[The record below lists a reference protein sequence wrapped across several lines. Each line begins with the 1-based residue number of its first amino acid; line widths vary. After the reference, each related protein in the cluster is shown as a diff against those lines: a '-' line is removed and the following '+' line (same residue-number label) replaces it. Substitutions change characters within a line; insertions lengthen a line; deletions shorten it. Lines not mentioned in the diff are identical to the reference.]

1 MRIKREFARRP
12 RIEMIPLIDVVFLL
26 LVFFIYS
33 MLSMTVHRGLPVHL
47 PTASTSTVDRET
59 FITITVQR
67 DGRLFVEDR
76 AVDTHTLS
84 SLLMKEKKKDPDIQV
99 YLRADR
105 DVSYQRAVEVMD
117 LVRSAGIHKLALETQ
132 WEER

>member
-1 MRIKREFARRP
+1 MRIKREFIRRP

-33 MLSMTVHRGLPVHL
+33 MLSMTVHRGLPVNL

-59 FITITVQR
+59 FITITLQR

-76 AVDTHTLS
+76 EVDTRTLP
-84 SLLMKEKKKDPDIQV
+84 SLLIEERKKDAEVQV

-105 DVSYQRAVEVMD
+105 EVSYQRAVEVMD

>member
-1 MRIKREFARRP
+1 MRIRREFARRP

-33 MLSMTVHRGLPVHL
+33 MLSMTVHHGLPVHL
-47 PTASTSTVDRET
+47 PTASTSSVDKEA

-67 DGRLFVEDR
+67 DGGIFLEDR
-76 AVDTHTLS
+76 AIDTRTLT
-84 SLLMKEKKKDPDIQV
+84 SLLIKEKQKDPDIQV

-105 DVSYQRAVEVMD
+105 DVTYQRAVEVMD

>member
-1 MRIKREFARRP
+1 MRIKREFSRRP

-33 MLSMTVHRGLPVHL
+33 MLSMTVHRGLPVNL

-59 FITITVQR
+59 FITVTLQR
-67 DGRLFVEDR
+67 DGRLFMEDR
-76 AVDTHTLS
+76 EVDTHTLP
-84 SLLMKEKKKDPDIQV
+84 SLLIEEKKKNAEVQV

-132 WEER
+132 WEEK

>member
-1 MRIKREFARRP
+1 MRIRREFSKKP

-33 MLSMTVHRGLPVHL
+33 MLSMTVHRGLPVNL

-59 FITITVQR
+59 FITITLQR

-76 AVDTHTLS
+76 EVDTRTLPAF
-84 SLLMKEKKKDPDIQV
+84 LIEQRKKNPKAQV

-105 DVSYQRAVEVMD
+105 EVSYQRAVEVMD

>member
-1 MRIKREFARRP
+1 MRIKRDFTRKP

-33 MLSMTVHRGLPVHL
+33 MLSMTVHRGLPVNL
-47 PTASTSTVDRET
+47 PTASTSSVDKEV

-67 DGRLFVEDR
+67 DGGIFLEDR
-76 AVDTHTLS
+76 AIDTRTLT
-84 SLLMKEKKKDPDIQV
+84 SLLIKERKKDPDIQV

-105 DVSYQRAVEVMD
+105 DVTYQRAVEVMD

>member
-1 MRIKREFARRP
+1 MRIRREFTKRP

-33 MLSMTVHRGLPVHL
+33 MLSMTVHRGLPVDL
-47 PTASTSTVDRET
+47 PTASTATVDEET
-59 FITITVQR
+59 FITVTLQR
-67 DGRLFVEDR
+67 DGRLFLEDQ
-76 AVDTHTLS
+76 AVDTHSLA
-84 SLLMKEKKKDPDIQV
+84 SLLLQEKQKKPDIQV
-99 YLRADR
+99 YLRADKE
-105 DVSYQRAVEVMD
+105 VSYQRAVEVMD

>member
-1 MRIKREFARRP
+1 MRIRREFTRRP

-33 MLSMTVHRGLPVHL
+33 MLSMTIHRGLPVHL
-47 PTASTSTVDRET
+47 PTASTATVDKKA

-67 DGRLFVEDR
+67 DGGLFLEDR
-76 AVDTHTLS
+76 AIDTRTLA
-84 SLLMKEKKKDPDIQV
+84 SLLVQEKQKDPDIQV
-99 YLRADR
+99 YLRADK
-105 DVSYQRAVEVMD
+105 DVTYQRAVEVMD

-132 WEER
+132 WKER

>member
-33 MLSMTVHRGLPVHL
+33 MLSMSVHRGLPVNL
-47 PTASTSTVDRET
+47 PTASTALVDKKSFVTV
-59 FITITVQR
+59 TVQQ
-67 DGRLFVEDR
+67 DGGLFLEDQS
-76 AVDTHTLS
+76 VDTRTLA
-84 SLLMKEKKKDPDIQV
+84 SLLVQERQKDPDIQV
-99 YLRADR
+99 YLRADKE
-105 DVSYQRAVEVMD
+105 VSYQKAVEVMD

>member
-1 MRIKREFARRP
+1 
-12 RIEMIPLIDVVFLL
+12 MIPLIDVVFLL

-33 MLSMTVHRGLPVHL
+33 MLSMTIHHGLPVHL
-47 PTASTSTVDRET
+47 PTASTATVDKKA

-67 DGRLFVEDR
+67 DGGLFLEDR
-76 AVDTHTLS
+76 AVDTRALA
-84 SLLMKEKKKDPDIQV
+84 SLLVQERNKDPDIQV

-105 DVSYQRAVEVMD
+105 DVTYQRAVEVMD

-132 WEER
+132 WTER

>member
-1 MRIKREFARRP
+1 
-12 RIEMIPLIDVVFLL
+12 MIPLIDVVFLL

-33 MLSMTVHRGLPVHL
+33 MLSMTVHRGLPVNL
-47 PTASTSTVDRET
+47 PTASTATVDKEN
-59 FITITVQR
+59 FITITLQR
-67 DGRLFVEDR
+67 DGRLFLEDR
-76 AVDTHTLS
+76 EVDTRTLPTF
-84 SLLMKEKKKDPDIQV
+84 LLEQKKRNPNIQV

-105 DVSYQRAVEVMD
+105 EARYQRAVEFMD

>member
-1 MRIKREFARRP
+1 MRIKRDFTRKP

-33 MLSMTVHRGLPVHL
+33 MLSMTVHRGLPVNL
-47 PTASTSTVDRET
+47 PTASTSSVDKEV

-67 DGRLFVEDR
+67 DGGIFLEDR
-76 AVDTHTLS
+76 AIDTRTLT
-84 SLLMKEKKKDPDIQV
+84 SLLIKERKKDPDIQV

-105 DVSYQRAVEVMD
+105 DVTYQRAVEVMD
-117 LVRSAGIHKLALETQ
+117 LVRSAGISKLALETQ

>member
-1 MRIKREFARRP
+1 MRIRRELSRRP

-33 MLSMTVHRGLPVHL
+33 MLSMTVHRGLPVNL

-59 FITITVQR
+59 FITITLQR
-67 DGRLFVEDR
+67 DGRLFLEDR
-76 AVDTHTLS
+76 EVDTRTLP
-84 SLLMKEKKKDPDIQV
+84 SLLIEERKKDAEVQV

-105 DVSYQRAVEVMD
+105 EVSYQRAVEVMD

>member
-1 MRIKREFARRP
+1 MKIRREPARRP

-33 MLSMTVHRGLPVHL
+33 MLSMTVHRGLPVNL
-47 PTASTSTVDRET
+47 PTASTATVDKET
-59 FITITVQR
+59 FITITLQR
-67 DGRLFVEDR
+67 DGRLFLEDR
-76 AVDTHTLS
+76 EVDTRTLPTF
-84 SLLMKEKKKDPDIQV
+84 LIEQKKRNPNIQV

-105 DVSYQRAVEVMD
+105 EARYQRAVEVMD

>member
-1 MRIKREFARRP
+1 MRIKRELSRRP

-33 MLSMTVHRGLPVHL
+33 MLSMTIHRGLPVNL
-47 PTASTSTVDRET
+47 PTASTSIVDREA
-59 FITITVQR
+59 FITITLQR
-67 DGRLFVEDR
+67 NGRLLMEDR
-76 AVDTHTLS
+76 EVDTRTLHA
-84 SLLMKEKKKDPDIQV
+84 LLIEDKKKNAEVQV

-105 DVSYQRAVEVMD
+105 DVSYQRALEVMN

-132 WEER
+132 WEEK

>member
-1 MRIKREFARRP
+1 MRIRRELTRKP

-33 MLSMTVHRGLPVHL
+33 MLSMTVHRGLPVDL
-47 PTASTSTVDRET
+47 PTASTAAVDKKA
-59 FITITVQR
+59 FITVTVQQ
-67 DGRLFVEDR
+67 DGQLFLEDQ
-76 AVDTHTLS
+76 AVDVRTL
-84 SLLMKEKKKDPDIQV
+84 LPRLREEKKKNPEVRV

-105 DVSYQRAVEVMD
+105 EVSYQRAVEIMD
-117 LVRSAGIHKLALETQ
+117 LVRSAGIHKLSLETR